1 MYKEEMPNALNLY
14 STMIGSNQFTAPKKF
29 ILTGLIKD
37 RGPTRNPA
45 VTRNFSPSAR
55 VPTRS

>member
-29 ILTGLIKD
+29 TLTGLIKD
-37 RGPTRNPA
+37 RGTTRNPA
-45 VTRNFSPSAR
+45 VTRIFGPSVR
-55 VPTRS
+55 LSTRL

>member
-14 STMIGSNQFTAPKKF
+14 STMIGSNQFTVPKKF
-29 ILTGLIKD
+29 ILTGLFKD

-45 VTRNFSPSAR
+45 VTRIFGPSVR
-55 VPTRS
+55 LSTRS

>member
-37 RGPTRNPA
+37 RGPTRNPV
-45 VTRNFSPSAR
+45 VTRIFGPS
-55 VPTRS
+55 VQLSTRL